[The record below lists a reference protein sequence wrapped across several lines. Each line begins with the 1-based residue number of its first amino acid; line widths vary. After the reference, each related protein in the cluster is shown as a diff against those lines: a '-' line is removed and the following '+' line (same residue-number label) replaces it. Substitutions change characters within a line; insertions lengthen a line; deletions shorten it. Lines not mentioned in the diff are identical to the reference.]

1 MYLTAFWKKERR
13 KWEYFNCNSSFVAS
27 EGSGPWL
34 VPFSVPFLSILKQL
48 VFRFVVANELL
59 IRIIVCVSQEH
70 TVGVIQYIVNKY
82 QIPVVFPKIYQ
93 SHHQIRIVKV
103 YSLAPE
109 LGSRGTV
116 IKWSNEA
123 SEGSLCCTYIHV
135 QLHQNLT
142 KPKEPHWYM
151 RDAFADCYWHI
162 LTTSSGFIY
171 GSSAQVNVMN
181 TKANKMKHYSF
192 SSSKTLDVNT
202 ANKDRCRRSE
212 KKLEPD
218 VIRNRQMDERTSL

>member
-1 MYLTAFWKKERR
+1 MYLTAFWQKERR

-82 QIPVVFPKIYQ
+82 QIPVVFPKICQ
-93 SHHQIRIVKV
+93 SHHQIRIFKV
-103 YSLAPE
+103 YSLALE

-123 SEGSLCCTYIHV
+123 SEGSVCSTYIHV

-151 RDAFADCYWHI
+151 YAWCLCGQLLAYFNYVIGFYWFLRTGKCYE
-162 LTTSSGFIY
+162 Y
-171 GSSAQVNVMN
+171 
-181 TKANKMKHYSF
+181 K
-192 SSSKTLDVNT
+192 SKQNETLFVFVV
-202 ANKDRCRRSE
+202 KDLGCQYH
-212 KKLEPD
+212 K
-218 VIRNRQMDERTSL
+218 